1 MRRALGAL
9 ATAGVLAAAPA
20 RSAEPPGLAA
30 RPVAAHGRDA
40 PVRSEAHRTLAAELR
55 VMRGDLRRLAA
66 PGVAPREAA
75 GLRARLAGALASL
88 PLTLREAGADAATLG
103 ALRAAHAAGDDA
115 RMAGEL
121 DRLGAAH
128 PLVSDIATTR
138 APTPAQASVAAAI
151 HREACAGCHDAGAGD
166 PALPA
171 RDLHADARTMSG
183 AEFAARLLVG
193 VRGNRSTAWRNPF
206 TEPELA
212 ALAAWYRHARPGA
225 DRTDAP
231 GSGASSSTRDL
242 SDGAVER
249 RTSASTRSAGAP
261 AR

>member
-1 MRRALGAL
+1 
-9 ATAGVLAAAPA
+9 
-20 RSAEPPGLAA
+20 
-30 RPVAAHGRDA
+30 
-40 PVRSEAHRTLAAELR
+40 
-55 VMRGDLRRLAA
+55 MRGDLRRLAA
-66 PGVAPREAA
+66 PGVAPREEA

-88 PLTLREAGADAATLG
+88 PLALREAGADATTLE

-115 RMAGEL
+115 RMVGEL
-121 DRLGAAH
+121 ERLGAAY

-151 HREACAGCHDAGAGD
+151 HREACAGCHDAGVRD
-166 PALPA
+166 PTLPA
-171 RDLHADARTMSG
+171 RELHADARTMSG

-225 DRTDAP
+225 VPTEAP
-231 GSGASSSTRDL
+231 GGGASSSTPDL
-242 SDGAVER
+242 SDGAAAR